1 MCKLISTVCLFF
13 SIFFLRAQ
21 LTLSNNLRLTGA
33 VFLNVDGDF
42 DATGGIIDFDSDDP
56 EIHISGAPTSFG
68 TLDNAQG
75 VIVLDGSSS
84 QNLSEAETF
93 WKLRVNIA
101 KNYMITCYA
110 ANYLIVVIHQF
121 QYIAYTK

>member
-21 LTLSNNLRLTGA
+21 LTVSNNLRLTGA

-56 EIHISGAPTSFG
+56 EIHISGSPTSFG

-75 VIVLDGSSS
+75 VIVLDGS
-84 QNLSEAETF
+84 
-93 WKLRVNIA
+93 
-101 KNYMITCYA
+101 
-110 ANYLIVVIHQF
+110 
-121 QYIAYTK
+121 